1 MADELGTAERAI
13 RTAGDDVTTE
23 ARDRMVDYLEA
34 HVRGRLGTID
44 YHPADLGLELDELRA
59 RFEPYAARFLT

>member
-1 MADELGTAERAI
+1 
-13 RTAGDDVTTE
+13 
-23 ARDRMVDYLEA
+23 MVDYLEA

-44 YHPADLGLELDELRA
+44 YHPADLDLELDELRA